1 MCLNSRTCN
10 TFLVATSVTCNDLIQ
25 RTGVTQQDLERE
37 CSPKKLRTLSEH
49 IFNWKILADDL
60 ELSPAEIFAIK
71 TDPFTAKYG
80 AREVLNRWHE
90 KNGFDAT
97 YKILVDVMLRQSN
110 VSLAQNICILAKGE
124 YYNNNNNCVHF
135 ILLSSCRVV
144 KCRNLSCV
152 ETFLHF
158 YFTCV
163 IIVVIIMQFNLITRR
178 GLHEGRVISKN
189 LTRPFSLYFT
199 ATIFPL

>member
-1 MCLNSRTCN
+1 MCN

-60 ELSPAEIFAIK
+60 ELSPTDIFAIK
-71 TDPFTAKYG
+71 TDPFAAKYG

-90 KNGFDAT
+90 KNGFNAT

-135 ILLSSCRVV
+135 ILLS
-144 KCRNLSCV
+144 
-152 ETFLHF
+152 LHAE
-158 YFTCV
+158 
-163 IIVVIIMQFNLITRR
+163 L
-178 GLHEGRVISKN
+178 
-189 LTRPFSLYFT
+189 
-199 ATIFPL
+199 